1 MPTKQKTRYASW
13 GLMFVNW
20 LFQRV
25 FKINSQYTF
34 PIHFTSKV
42 SGRVN
47 IGEGV
52 EKYLACSGGCYI
64 QGINGVI
71 IGDHSLIAPG
81 VKIISANH
89 SVNKL
94 DGWDTAKPIVI
105 GKHVWIAAN
114 AVILPEVNIGDY
126 AIIGAGAVVT
136 KNVPE
141 YAVVAG
147 VPAKIIKY
155 RESLPQKISNKT
167 SKV

>member
-1 MPTKQKTRYASW
+1 
-13 GLMFVNW
+13 MFINW

-25 FKINSQYTF
+25 LRINSQYSF

-42 SGRVN
+42 SGKVT

-52 EKYLACSGGCYI
+52 EQYLACSGGCYI
-64 QGINGVI
+64 QGINGVS

-89 SVNKL
+89 SVDKL
-94 DGWDTAKPIVI
+94 EGWDKTKPIVI
-105 GKHVWIAAN
+105 GKYVWIAAN
-114 AVILPEVNIGDY
+114 AVILPGVEIGDY

-136 KNVPE
+136 KDVPQ

-147 VPAKIIKY
+147 VPAKIVKW
-155 RESLPQKISNKT
+155 RNRNLLSDNE
-167 SKV
+167 